1 MCDNQLCYPSHIA
14 GLWSRVPRR
23 PAGPRCDGRGAEA
36 HPQGAQQVEVQ
47 HRHRQG
53 EEGPARAAARR
64 QQHEVHGE
72 FSPACYSYNVLVSMW
87 DEELEKIA
95 QRHADQ
101 CNFDHDCSD
110 CRRTSRYTQFKT
122 QKLYFST
129 YILMWLSSVRF
140 AVGQNLYIYR
150 MMNRAPNNDWTRAIT
165 DWYDEVTL
173 YSNED
178 VDRWKYH
185 SETGHYTQVK
195 RTFCISNKQV
205 ICDPNN
211 IKHWLN
217 CK

>member
-53 EEGPARAAARR
+53 EERPARAAARR

-110 CRRTSRYTQFKT
+110 CRRTSRYTIQNTKVVF
-122 QKLYFST
+122 FD
-129 YILMWLSSVRF
+129 ILMWLCHLSGLLLARTFTSTGWWTEPPTTTGPEPSPTGMTRSLSTVMRTWIGGNTILKPDITLRWKGHS
-140 AVGQNLYIYR
+140 AYLISKLY
-150 MMNRAPNNDWTRAIT
+150 
-165 DWYDEVTL
+165 VTL
-173 YSNED
+173 
-178 VDRWKYH
+178 
-185 SETGHYTQVK
+185 
-195 RTFCISNKQV
+195 I
-205 ICDPNN
+205 ILN
-211 IKHWLN
+211 ID
-217 CK
+217 

>member
-23 PAGPRCDGRGAEA
+23 PAGPRCDRRGAEA

-110 CRRTSRYTQFKT
+110 CRRTSRYT
-122 QKLYFST
+122 
-129 YILMWLSSVRF
+129 I
-140 AVGQNLYIYR
+140 QNTKVVFFDIHF
-150 MMNRAPNNDWTRAIT
+150 N
-165 DWYDEVTL
+165 VT
-173 YSNED
+173 
-178 VDRWKYH
+178 
-185 SETGHYTQVK
+185 
-195 RTFCISNKQV
+195 V
-205 ICDPNN
+205 ICQVCCWPEPLHLQDDEQSPQQRLDPS
-211 IKHWLN
+211 HHRLVWRGHSLQ
-217 CK
+217 